1 MKRCLIPLL
10 ALLMVIL
17 QTTVM
22 PYLAI
27 GEAAPD
33 LVFLLV
39 VFLAVQRS
47 STLGIWTAFGAGLL
61 QDIAAG
67 SPLGLNAVLLTSLA
81 YLAGQVHRKLFK
93 DNVSA
98 QVLIVV
104 LFTWLHQFLVFFW
117 LNTVMAT
124 SFGLGKWI
132 LRAFGMSIFHA
143 VLAPG
148 LFYWWRRW
156 IRGENIYRYLITG
169 RKDQGARW
177 SRLRRIG

>member
-1 MKRCLIPLL
+1 MKHCLLPLL

-39 VFLAVQRS
+39 VFLAMQRS
-47 STLGIWTAFGAGLL
+47 TTVGIWTAFGAGLL

-67 SPLGLNAVLLTSLA
+67 GPLGLNAVLLIGLA
-81 YLAGQVHRKLFK
+81 YLAGQARRKLFK
-93 DNVSA
+93 DNVAA
-98 QVLIVV
+98 QVFIVV
-104 LFTWLHQFLVFFW
+104 MFTWLHQFLAFFW
-117 LNTVMAT
+117 MNTVMAT
-124 SFGLGKWI
+124 TFGLEKWA

-148 LFYWWRRW
+148 LFSWWRRW
-156 IRGENIYRYLITG
+156 IKGENIYRFLITG
-169 RKDQGARW
+169 RKEQGARW
-177 SRLRRIG
+177 SRLRRMG